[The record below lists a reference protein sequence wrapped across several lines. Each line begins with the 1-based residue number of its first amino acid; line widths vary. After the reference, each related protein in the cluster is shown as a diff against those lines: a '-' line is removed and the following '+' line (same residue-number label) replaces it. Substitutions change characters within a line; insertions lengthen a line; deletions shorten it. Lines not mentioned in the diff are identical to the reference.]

1 MSKFQKG
8 QSGNPAG
15 RPPRPVEE
23 ARQSVLAR
31 LFDEA
36 AEERVIRA
44 QILLASD
51 PDRRGATTAA
61 KWLFDRKYGPLVAQ
75 PPEPD
80 GETVI
85 RVEYDD

>member
-1 MSKFQKG
+1 MGKFQKG

-15 RPPRPVEE
+15 RPARAVEE

-31 LFDEA
+31 CFDEA
-36 AEERVIRA
+36 AEERVVRA
-44 QILLASD
+44 QILIASN
-51 PDRRGATTAA
+51 PDKKGATMAA
-61 KWLFDRKYGPLVAQ
+61 KWLFDRKYGPLVAT

-85 RVEYDD
+85 RVEYED